1 MKMKKFAIF
10 VKKSLKI
17 NILNLEITV
26 IIQMNTGVLLI
37 VYVIYNVPIEIP
49 IVLHNRSN
57 YDYHFTIKE
66 LAEKFEEQSQCL
78 GENTKKY
85 ILLAALV

>member
-1 MKMKKFAIF
+1 MKKFAIF
-10 VKKSLKI
+10 VKKSLEI
-17 NILNLEITV
+17 NILNLEITM
-26 IIQMNTGVLLI
+26 IIQMNTGVLLT

-85 ILLAALV
+85 ILFSALV

>member
-1 MKMKKFAIF
+1 MKKFAIF

-57 YDYHFTIKE
+57 YDYYFTIKE

-85 ILLAALV
+85 ILFSALV

>member
-1 MKMKKFAIF
+1 MKKFAIF

-57 YDYHFTIKE
+57 YDYYFTIKE
-66 LAEKFEEQSQCL
+66 LAEKF
-78 GENTKKY
+78 
-85 ILLAALV
+85 

>member
-1 MKMKKFAIF
+1 
-10 VKKSLKI
+10 
-17 NILNLEITV
+17 
-26 IIQMNTGVLLI
+26 MNTGVLLT

-85 ILLAALV
+85 ILFSALV

>member
-1 MKMKKFAIF
+1 MKKFAIF

-85 ILLAALV
+85 ILFSALV